1 MKSMQINERK
11 EIRSKNEKQLRQK
24 KKKKEKIMLKE
35 KLTNILALGRRIT
48 KHDDGAT
55 IGYVEVDARNV
66 VVAFELIDCELAL
79 LQVVDIDED
88 GYDPNDDV
96 EFDTF
101 VVIVVVMATVEPAL
115 AICSLKLH

>member
-1 MKSMQINERK
+1 M
-11 EIRSKNEKQLRQK
+11 
-24 KKKKEKIMLKE
+24 
-35 KLTNILALGRRIT
+35 LALGRLIT

-55 IGYVEVDARNV
+55 IGYDEVDASNV

-88 GYDPNDDV
+88 GFDPNDDI

-101 VVIVVVMATVEPAL
+101 AVVTVAVIGLLVATAAAVADATAAVAVVTN
-115 AICSLKLH
+115 CSLKLH